1 MLIVDDFWGESENII
16 RPNKKCAAMIA
27 IKAVFDNGQVVFPPG
42 TLPEGRREV
51 IVTFLDEETMEKRDP
66 EAGKRFVEKW
76 CGVIKGADI
85 DNWKDQKAEEIL
97 KKHS

>member
-1 MLIVDDFWGESENII
+1 
-16 RPNKKCAAMIA
+16 MIA

-51 IVTFLDEETMEKRDP
+51 IVTFLDEETTEKRDP

-76 CGVIKGADI
+76 GGSLKGMDI
-85 DNWKDQKAEEIL
+85 GDWKDQKADDIL
-97 KKHS
+97 RKHS